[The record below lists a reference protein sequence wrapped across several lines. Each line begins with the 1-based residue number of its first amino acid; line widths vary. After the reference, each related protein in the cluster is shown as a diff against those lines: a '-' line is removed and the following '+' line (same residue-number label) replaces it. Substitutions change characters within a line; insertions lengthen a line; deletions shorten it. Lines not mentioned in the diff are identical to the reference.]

1 LEGDVSLEDLN
12 EGVKPGQSMFFSS
25 SSDYDS
31 GSYTSNINHFRKI
44 ALDST
49 EYTNEYS
56 HTSEYGLNLSESS
69 SSGEMT
75 SNTQKQQH

>member
-1 LEGDVSLEDLN
+1 MSLEDLN

-31 GSYTSNINHFRKI
+31 GSYTSNINRLRKV

-49 EYTNEYS
+49 EYTNDYTN
-56 HTSEYGLNLSESS
+56 TSEYGLNLSESS
-69 SSGEMT
+69 SSGEMSAST
-75 SNTQKQQH
+75 EKRQH